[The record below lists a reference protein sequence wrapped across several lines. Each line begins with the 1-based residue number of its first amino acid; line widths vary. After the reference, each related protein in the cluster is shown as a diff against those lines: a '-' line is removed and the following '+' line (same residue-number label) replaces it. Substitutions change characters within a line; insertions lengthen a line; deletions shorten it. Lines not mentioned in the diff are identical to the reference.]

1 MTLLLSAADLA
12 RCLDPR
18 SVAGAVERGFAAYS
32 AGATETPLRLTIS
45 PPAGPL
51 PAGTL
56 PAGDPGGVVLVMPC
70 AVSGVAGG
78 GAGSAAA
85 GPPAL
90 GVKVVSVY
98 PGNPRRGLPTVTSL
112 YLLLDHATGAPLAL
126 ADGTTLTAARTAAGS
141 AVATRLLARPDATTL
156 GVFGTGVQARAHV
169 LALAPVR
176 SFRRVLVAGTSAE
189 KEAAF
194 VRWTAASTGLP
205 AAPADPQDVSGADVL
220 AVCTTSPTPVVLD
233 GAVRPGAHLNAVGA
247 FTPQTREL
255 PGPLVARARVYVD
268 TRAGALA
275 EAGDLLLPA
284 AEGAFDLRQL
294 VGEVGELLLGRIPGR
309 ESPADVTIY
318 KSVGAAFLD
327 AVTARLAYERARRRR
342 DRNRVRIRVLEV
354 KRQSRSATA
363 SPGGAVP
370 LSRPNPSALRIA
382 RTSW

>member
-32 AGATETPLRLTIS
+32 AGATETPLRLAIS
-45 PPAGPL
+45 PPAG
-51 PAGTL
+51 TL
-56 PAGDPGGVVLVMPC
+56 PTGTRPARTPPPASDPGGVILVMPC
-70 AVSGVAGG
+70 AVSGVAGSV
-78 GAGSAAA
+78 AGSIAE

-98 PGNPRRGLPTVTSL
+98 PGNPRRGLPTVNSL

-176 SFRRVLVAGTSAE
+176 AFRRVLVAGTSAE

-194 VRWTAASTGLP
+194 VRWAAASTGLP
-205 AAPADPQDVSGADVL
+205 ATPADPQDVSGADVL

-284 AEGAFDLRQL
+284 AEGAFDLRQM

-327 AVTARLAYERARRRR
+327 AVTARLAYERA
-342 DRNRVRIRVLEV
+342 
-354 KRQSRSATA
+354 SAGGMGLRFDFA
-363 SPGGAVP
+363 S
-370 LSRPNPSALRIA
+370 
-382 RTSW
+382 